1 MKVQYCASTQ
11 LHQLLHAAVTAAG
24 LLLASCASQPQL
36 QPQQREIEPQLPT
49 ARPSLQ
55 LTSAEVATIAL
66 ADRARTQAPHAMKT
80 VSTAGRLPSDPV
92 AQVSH
97 TARMDWYAM
106 LALAQAANIT
116 GDRRYGNALEAYF
129 AAWVAVYEP
138 QAQPIDETHFHQIV
152 LAYEA
157 GGQYLSVPTQ
167 AQTIKLFRRMVNVLF
182 DSKRIQHGTD
192 KNNWQSHRVKL
203 ATALAFVL
211 QEPVLIE
218 VSREAFRKQVARNI
232 DGDGMV
238 LDFRQR
244 DALHYVTYSLE
255 PMLTAAL
262 IARQHGEDW
271 YGYKA
276 SNGASLAAALQWL
289 APYADGEKVHLE
301 FQHSSIPFDFQR
313 AQAGVPGFSGPW
325 NPVGATTCYHLAA
338 RLDARWIERALR
350 LGNAQ
355 PWLELA
361 YPSPLVA
368 AAQASLPQAQASPE
382 LP

>member
-1 MKVQYCASTQ
+1 MKYRYRASRQ
-11 LHQLLHAAVTAAG
+11 RLQLLHLAITAAC
-24 LLLASCASQPQL
+24 LLLASCTPL
-36 QPQQREIEPQLPT
+36 PQQREFEPQLPT
-49 ARPSLQ
+49 ARQSLPF
-55 LTSAEVATIAL
+55 TGAEAATIAM
-66 ADRARTQAPHAMKT
+66 ADKAAARAPNAVKI
-80 VSTAGRLPSDPV
+80 VSTAGRLPDDPV
-92 AQVSH
+92 AQASQA
-97 TARMDWYAM
+97 ARMDWYAM

-116 GDRRYGNALEAYF
+116 GDRRYGHALEAYF
-129 AAWVAVYEP
+129 SAWVAIYEP

-157 GGQYLSVPTQ
+157 GAQYLSVPTQ

-182 DSKRIQHGTD
+182 DSRRIQPGTD

-211 QEPVLIE
+211 QESALIE
-218 VSREAFRKQVARNI
+218 VSRAAFRKQVSRNI
-232 DGDGMV
+232 DADGMV

-271 YGYKA
+271 YGFKA
-276 SNGASLAAALQWL
+276 STGASLAAALQWL

-301 FQHSSIPFDFQR
+301 FQRTSIPFDRQR
-313 AQAGVPGFSGPW
+313 ARAGVPGYSGLWDPA
-325 NPVGATTCYHLAA
+325 GATICYHLAA

-361 YPSPLVA
+361 YPSPLIA
-368 AAQASLPQAQASPE
+368 AAQASLPRAQASPE
-382 LP
+382 MP